1 MSGMKAQI
9 LRTVIISLTD
19 LVAVH
24 TALDLLQSGSG
35 LTAVQSGVDDE
46 DPIGNLT
53 LIGEPRVL
61 FDGFKY
67 TVFLFVTTG

>member
-1 MSGMKAQI
+1 MSGQKAQY
-9 LRTVIISLTD
+9 LRTIIIALAD

-35 LTAVQSGVDDE
+35 LTAVQSGVADE
-46 DPIGNLT
+46 DPIANLS

-67 TVFLFVTTG
+67 TIFLFVTTG